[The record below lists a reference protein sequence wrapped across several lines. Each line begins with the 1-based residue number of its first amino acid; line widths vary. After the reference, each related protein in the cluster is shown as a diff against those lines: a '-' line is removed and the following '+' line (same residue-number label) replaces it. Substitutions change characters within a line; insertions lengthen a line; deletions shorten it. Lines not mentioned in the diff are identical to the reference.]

1 MRNNLL
7 PTDTEIREEEV
18 KRLRENGAIGSAG
31 TRSVIAQ
38 EYLLH
43 YDVNQYQTQIQRGY
57 FW

>member
-7 PTDTEIREEEV
+7 STDTEIREDEV
-18 KRLRENGAIGSAG
+18 KRLRENGAIGSAATG
-31 TRSVIAQ
+31 SVIAQ

-43 YDVNQYQTQIQRGY
+43 YDAKQYQTQIKQDY